1 MTLVER
7 LAQSFLDEH
16 PAEAARALERMPV
29 DRRAA
34 VIHASPAGAAAAL
47 AEMIPATVAE
57 SLGHLDASDGALA
70 LDRLPIDRAVAVLRS
85 LPSDRADAVLN
96 AAPAEKQELLRR
108 VLTYPEGTAGALMDP
123 SVPELPVD
131 ISVAEARVRLRRTA
145 AGPLHYV
152 FLTDRSRVL
161 TGVLEISALLRA
173 RPGIAVRN
181 VMSEPVAAVPAWM
194 PSSAVR
200 AHHGWD
206 LMPVLPVVDESGRL
220 LGGLRYETL
229 RRLQRDSGQSRDAE
243 NAGTTVSA
251 LGELFHLGL
260 AGLVEGVAAT
270 AAPRAGSGDAG
281 KDGAR

>member
-16 PAEAARALERMPV
+16 SAEAARVLERMAV

-57 SLGHLDASDGALA
+57 SLAYLDAADGALA
-70 LDRLPIDRAVAVLRS
+70 LGHLPIDRAVAVIRG
-85 LPSDRADAVLN
+85 LPADRVEAVLN
-96 AAPAEKQELLRR
+96 AAPADRQELLRR
-108 VLTYPEGTAGALMDP
+108 VLAYPEGTAGALMDP
-123 SVPELPVD
+123 SIPELPLD

-145 AGPLHYV
+145 GGALHYV
-152 FLTDRSRVL
+152 FVTDRTRAL
-161 TGVLEISALLRA
+161 TGVLEISDLLRA
-173 RPGIAVRN
+173 RPGTPIRG
-181 VMSEPVAAVPAWM
+181 VMRERVPAVPAWL
-194 PSSAVR
+194 PSAAVR

-206 LMPVLPVVDESGRL
+206 VLPVLPVVDDSGRL

-229 RRLQRDSGQSRDAE
+229 RRLQRDSGQGRAAE
-243 NAGTTVSA
+243 NTGTTVSA
-251 LGELFHLGL
+251 LGELFHLAL

-270 AAPRAGSGDAG
+270 AKPRAGGAAD